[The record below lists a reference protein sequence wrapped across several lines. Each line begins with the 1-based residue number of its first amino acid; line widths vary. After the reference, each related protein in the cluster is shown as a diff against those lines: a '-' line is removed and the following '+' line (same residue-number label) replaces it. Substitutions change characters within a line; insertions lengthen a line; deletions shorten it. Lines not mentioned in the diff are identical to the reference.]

1 MKQMYLIFYTV
12 LGLFLSFGSIHAQGF
27 EPKEEMKVDRLRS
40 TNVYRRNVKIAD
52 LFTYPAEID
61 IKSNISENS
70 EINIS
75 FSSSNESNLFFDGY
89 YYSQYSGTFFYYN
102 VPASVYGTDTLTLN
116 IEYNGI
122 NTEALLIV
130 NSNPIQCKDDFY
142 TMGIGETLEEDLA
155 KNDVPKAFIDYSTFE
170 IIESPTL
177 GEVEI
182 VEDGKI
188 KYTNNSSTPNYSKDK
203 FAYRIADT
211 DANYDTATVS
221 IDIHKSSYATKVFEF
236 LPAPGQFVNT
246 SWANAEAGK
255 NVLGNTSKGVSLGGF
270 GGYIVVGFEQPI
282 VNRSDNPYGVDFT
295 VVGNAFS
302 GWGEPA
308 AVMVM
313 KDENGNGLPDDTWYE
328 LAGSE
333 YHFSSSIKELTMTY
347 YNPKYDERYTIP
359 YSTDKGF
366 NGAMR
371 TNSFHKQSY
380 YPDPIDF
387 GISPDSVSYTGT
399 LTKFLL
405 DKSKPNYITSRRLP
419 LFGYADVHAKNPT
432 PTKPRNPY
440 FEDENGKV
448 ADGFDLSWAVDAN
461 GNHIELDEVHFVKI
475 YSTVQ
480 EDGGW
485 LGEVSPEIFSVAI
498 TTPDP
503 NYISQDYE
511 ANAIGVP
518 QLQVLKGETLQY
530 EGVLFKNGI
539 PQSVTP
545 AWSSTNTDVA
555 TVNNNGLFTAIE
567 NGDTYLRFTGKEGVA
582 LDSVLIS
589 VVELTD
595 VVISAETTND
605 TLKIIKGETSYI
617 HAEAIDNR
625 TEPSNRFVYETY
637 RWTSSD
643 QAVGTISNGLFLA
656 KNTGITTVVAQS
668 TYNTALS
675 DTIIVEV
682 NDAPAL
688 KLKNDVVKI
697 AYNERQ
703 GTWNIADLFENDN
716 KATMYFKEVADNS
729 FITGAIKDLKTVEY
743 TVQPNVFGLKEV
755 SFDVELYSNIQ
766 SITVVFDIE
775 DPVCDKNV
783 LFVNG
788 GQFMDLN
795 HPTQLKSYLPATNTT
810 ETIDDYIAGATSVQD
825 MVVDGNFAFVSADYY
840 VTRYNIAKGIATDSI
855 YTQDLSSAESD
866 GNGAEGAGVNNKMAL
881 YKNMLLVSRQFS
893 SAAPEDGYNVRVYN
907 KGDLSLIKKIP
918 VSDQATDV
926 VVVSDTAYV
935 MLNGGFAGTTSS
947 LAVIDL
953 KTLTLNREI
962 MLGAD
967 GTAGL
972 GVMQMQVKGQDIY
985 FVRLPDFQNR
995 FNSGV
1000 LVFNTLTGA
1009 ITEHEYDANTSYDS
1023 SPLSIEP
1030 MTGDTLFV
1038 KKDLGYVAFNT
1049 ATATFGAD
1057 IHFPIPARMGQT
1069 SEYGAKGSVYDPET
1083 KKYYVAYNYWHGVNG
1098 AGQIY
1103 DSNLDS
1109 IGYFE
1114 GVGPSPELMKVCNVY
1129 SQNATPVES
1138 NPVELAFKD
1147 VLSFDVTLPADI
1159 FTDSE
1164 DGIVDF
1170 YMYNPT
1176 LLPEGFT
1183 YDDETR
1189 RFTGKI
1195 DGPINGKET
1204 FSVDMQGIDRFG
1216 DFALTT
1222 IKVVF
1227 FSDNPPVIANPI
1239 SDVVVDED
1247 ADDTIISL
1255 ENLADDEDGDP
1266 ITYLISKNTNNEIV
1280 TATIVGT
1287 ELTLNYIANA
1297 HGVAEIE
1304 IEVQADGKSVYDSF
1318 TVTINSVDDAPIVA
1332 NPISN
1337 ISVLEN
1343 AEPST
1348 ISLAKVFT
1356 DIDSDDAAIT
1366 KTVKSNSNTGLVT
1379 ASILGDELT
1388 LTYTANASGE
1398 AVIEIEANSNGK
1410 TVTNAFSVI
1419 VDKDGALI
1427 VANPIADVMVKEN
1440 AAPSTISLI
1449 NIFSKPDDK
1458 AITKTVKSNSNADLV
1473 NASILGNE
1481 LTLIYTANT
1490 SGEAEIVVEANSNGK
1505 TVTDTFTVTVLED
1518 QVPVVANP
1526 LTNIEVRESAE
1537 PSTISLVG
1545 VFTDADDDDTAITK
1559 TVKSNSNADLVNASI
1574 LGNELTLTYTAKA
1587 NGVAEIVVEATSNG
1601 KTVTNAFTVTVLHD
1615 QAPVVANPIA
1625 DLEVRENA
1633 ASSTISLAK
1642 VFTDAD
1648 DDDTAITTTVKS
1660 NSNADLV
1667 NASILGDELTLTY
1680 TANASGEAV
1689 IVIEANSN
1697 GKTVTNA
1704 FTVTVTPASGAEIL
1718 SATNAV
1724 LYPNPSNGVFR
1735 VKTSSVENIVIS
1747 IFNVNGVLI
1756 YRNEHYCNDGII
1768 DISNQPKGIYFVK
1781 VNSAQLN
1788 FTKSI
1793 IVK

>member
-1 MKQMYLIFYTV
+1 MKQMYLIFYTI

-27 EPKEEMKVDRLRS
+27 EPKGEMKVDRLRS
-40 TNVYRRNVKIAD
+40 TSVYKKTVKFSD

-61 IKSNISENS
+61 VKSDISKNS
-70 EINIS
+70 EVTITFNS
-75 FSSSNESNLFFDGY
+75 TSESDLFFDGY

-102 VPASVYGTDTLTLN
+102 LPASVYGTDTLKLK
-116 IEYNGI
+116 IEYNGSMS
-122 NTEALLIV
+122 EALLIV
-130 NSNPIQCKDDFY
+130 STDPIQCKDDLY
-142 TMGIGETLEEDLA
+142 SMGIGETLEVDPT
-155 KNDVPKAFIDYSTFE
+155 KNDAPKPFLDYLTFE
-170 IIESPTL
+170 IIENPTY

-188 KYTNNSSTPNYSKDK
+188 KYVNNSSTPNYSKDK
-203 FAYRIADT
+203 FVYRIADT
-211 DANYDTATVS
+211 DASYDTATVS
-221 IDIHKSSYATKVFEF
+221 IDIHKNSYASKVFEF

-246 SWANAEAGK
+246 SMATAKAGE
-255 NVLGNTSKGVSLGGF
+255 NVIGNTGSGVSLGGF
-270 GGYIVVGFEQPI
+270 GGYIIVGFDQPI
-282 VNRSDNPYGVDFT
+282 VNRAENPYGVDFT
-295 VVGNAFS
+295 VAGNAFG

-333 YHFSSSIKELTMTY
+333 YHFSSSIKDLLMTY

-359 YSTDKGF
+359 YSTDKGL

-371 TNSFHKQSY
+371 TNAFHKQSY

-387 GISPDSVSYTGT
+387 GISADSISYTGT
-399 LTKFLL
+399 LTNFLL
-405 DKSKPNYITSRRLP
+405 DKSKPNYIEAKRLP
-419 LFGYADVHAKNPT
+419 IFGYADSHVKNPT

-440 FEDENGKV
+440 FDDENGKA
-448 ADGFDLSWAVDAN
+448 ADGFDLSWAVDPE
-461 GNHIELDEVHFVKI
+461 GNYVELDEVHFVKI
-475 YSTVQ
+475 YSTAQ

-485 LGEVSPEIFSVAI
+485 LGEVSPEIFSIAI

-503 NYISQDYE
+503 NHIPQDYE
-511 ANAIGVP
+511 VNAIGVT
-518 QLQVLKGETLQY
+518 QLQVLKGQTIQY
-530 EGVLFKNGI
+530 QGLLFKNGI
-539 PQSVTP
+539 PQEGTP
-545 AWSSTNTDVA
+545 QWNSSNTSVA
-555 TVNNNGLFTAIE
+555 TVNNSGLFTALE
-567 NGDTYLRFTGKEGVA
+567 TGDTYLRFTGKDGVMP
-582 LDSVLIS
+582 DSIKIS
-589 VVELTD
+589 VVELTK
-595 VVISAETTND
+595 VVVELEGFAGAASD
-605 TLKIIKGETSYI
+605 TLKIIKGETGYI

-625 TEPSNRFVYETY
+625 PESSNRFVYETY
-637 RWTSSD
+637 NWTSSNE
-643 QAVGTISNGLFLA
+643 AVGTISNGLFRA
-656 KNTGITTVVAQS
+656 KNTGVAIVVAQS
-668 TYNTALS
+668 THNTALL

-688 KLKNDVVKI
+688 KLKNDTVTI
-697 AYNERQ
+697 AYNKRQ
-703 GTWNIADLFENDN
+703 GTWNISDLFENDN
-716 KATMYFKEVADNS
+716 KATMYFKDISGGEFVQ
-729 FITGAIKDLKTVEY
+729 TTIKDSKTVEY
-743 TVQPNVFGLKEV
+743 TVQPNTLGFYNVA
-755 SFDVELYSNIQ
+755 FDVEMYNKPHSLS
-766 SITVVFDIE
+766 VVFNIE
-775 DPVCDKNV
+775 DPVCDKKV

-810 ETIDDYIAGATSVQD
+810 ETIDDYIAGATSAQD
-825 MVVDGNFAFVSADYY
+825 MVVDGNFAFVSADYF

-855 YTQDLSSAESD
+855 YTQDLSNTDCD
-866 GNGAEGAGVNNKMAL
+866 GKGAEGAGVNNKMTL

-893 SAAPEDGYNVRVYN
+893 SAAPQDGYNVRVYN

-918 VSDQATDV
+918 VSDQATDIV
-926 VVVSDTAYV
+926 IVSDTAYV

-962 MLGAD
+962 KLGTD

-972 GVMQMQVKGQDIY
+972 GVMQMQVKGNDIY

-1000 LVFNTLTGA
+1000 LTYNTLTGT
-1009 ITEHEYDANTSYDS
+1009 ITEYEYDANTSYDS

-1030 MTGDTLFV
+1030 MIGDTLFV

-1049 ATATFGAD
+1049 ATATFGTD
-1057 IHFPIPARMGQT
+1057 IHFPIPARMEQT
-1069 SEYGAKGSVYDPET
+1069 SEYGAKGSVYDPEA

-1129 SQNATPVES
+1129 SQNAAPVES

-1147 VLSFDVTLPADI
+1147 VLNFNVTLPANI
-1159 FTDSE
+1159 FTDLE
-1164 DGIVDF
+1164 DGIVN
-1170 YMYNPT
+1170 YYLYNPT
-1176 LLPEGFT
+1176 SLPEGFT

-1189 RFTGKI
+1189 RLTGKI
-1195 DGPINGKET
+1195 DGPTNDKET
-1204 FSVDMQGIDRFG
+1204 FSIDMQGIDRFG
-1216 DFALTT
+1216 DFALAT

-1239 SDVVVDED
+1239 ANVVVDED

-1255 ENLADDEDGDP
+1255 ENLAVDEDGDL
-1266 ITYLISKNTNNEIV
+1266 ITYSVFKNTNKEIV

-1297 HGVAEIE
+1297 YGVAEIE
-1304 IEVQADGKSVYDSF
+1304 IKAQANGKSVLDLF

-1343 AEPST
+1343 AEPSI

-1356 DIDSDDAAIT
+1356 DVDNDDTAIT
-1366 KTVKSNSNTGLVT
+1366 KTVKNNSNAGLVT
-1379 ASILGDELT
+1379 ASILGNELT
-1388 LTYTANASGE
+1388 LTYTVNVSGE
-1398 AVIEIEANSNGK
+1398 AVIVIEATSNGK
-1410 TVTNAFSVI
+1410 TVTDEFSVI

-1427 VANPIADVMVKEN
+1427 VANPIADLKVKEN

-1449 NIFSKPDDK
+1449 DVFSKPDVT
-1458 AITKTVKSNSNADLV
+1458 AIAKTVKSNSNADVV
-1473 NASILGNE
+1473 NASISGNE
-1481 LTLIYTANT
+1481 LTLTYTPNV
-1490 SGEAEIVVEANSNGK
+1490 SGVAEIVVEATSNGK
-1505 TVTDTFTVTVLED
+1505 TVTDAFTVTVLKD
-1518 QVPVVANP
+1518 KAPVVANP
-1526 LTNIEVRESAE
+1526 IADLEVRENAAPSA
-1537 PSTISLVG
+1537 ISLVG
-1545 VFTDADDDDTAITK
+1545 VFTDTDDDDTAITK
-1559 TVKSNSNADLVNASI
+1559 TVKSNSNADLV
-1574 LGNELTLTYTAKA
+1574 T
-1587 NGVAEIVVEATSNG
+1587 
-1601 KTVTNAFTVTVLHD
+1601 
-1615 QAPVVANPIA
+1615 
-1625 DLEVRENA
+1625 
-1633 ASSTISLAK
+1633 
-1642 VFTDAD
+1642 
-1648 DDDTAITTTVKS
+1648 
-1660 NSNADLV
+1660 
-1667 NASILGDELTLTY
+1667 ASILGDELTLTY
-1680 TANASGEAV
+1680 TANVNGEAV
-1689 IVIEANSN
+1689 IVIEAISN
-1697 GKTVTNA
+1697 GKTVTDA
-1704 FTVTVTPASGAEIL
+1704 FTVTVTPVSGAEIL

-1735 VKTSSVENIVIS
+1735 IKTSSDENIVIS
-1747 IFNVNGVLI
+1747 VFNVNGVLV
-1756 YRNEHYCNDGII
+1756 YRNEHYCNDGIV
-1768 DISNQPKGIYFVK
+1768 DISKQPKGIYFVK